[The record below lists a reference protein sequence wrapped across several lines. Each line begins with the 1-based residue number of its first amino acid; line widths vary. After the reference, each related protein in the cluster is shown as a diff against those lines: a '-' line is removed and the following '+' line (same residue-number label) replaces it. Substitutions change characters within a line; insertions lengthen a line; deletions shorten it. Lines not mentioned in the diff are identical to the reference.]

1 VGSADAP
8 EHREVM
14 QRVTQSRQDIGAAHE
29 LAPEVSANAPGSLLA
44 FVSLSRVASGDA
56 GVADVV
62 VFAVKLWDTE
72 SAAEQL
78 RPIVGSNTFVIPF
91 QNGVESIERV
101 GAVLGRERVLGGAA
115 YIASRIAEPGVI
127 VQTGQMARL
136 RFGPVFEPQRKAA
149 ELFLA
154 ACREAK
160 IDAELVDDIVRVLW
174 EKFVLL
180 VALSATTT
188 VTRKP
193 IGVVR
198 SDPDTRW
205 LLEATMR
212 ETWDVA
218 RKRGVALPDD
228 FVAKTLAFVDGLPP
242 EMKASMLGDLEAG
255 GRLEAPWLSGAVA
268 RMARELGTEA
278 AANRA
283 VHAALKPYLNGSE
296 VKAS

>member
-1 VGSADAP
+1 SEKAI
-8 EHREVM
+8 M
-14 QRVTQSRQDIGAAHE
+14 
-29 LAPEVSANAPGSLLA
+29 
-44 FVSLSRVASGDA
+44 
-56 GVADVV
+56 
-62 VFAVKLWDTE
+62 
-72 SAAEQL
+72 
-78 RPIVGSNTFVIPF
+78 
-91 QNGVESIERV
+91 
-101 GAVLGRERVLGGAA
+101 GGAA

-136 RFGPVFEPQRKAA
+136 RFGPVFELQRKAA
-149 ELFLA
+149 ELFLG

-198 SDPDTRW
+198 SDPDMRW

-212 ETWDVA
+212 ETWEVG

-228 FVAKTLAFVDGLPP
+228 FVARTLAFVDGLPP
-242 EMKASMLGDLEAG
+242 EMKASMLGDLETGRTQLPRPFPFMRTIDPRQYSTQLMQSTRLPAITYKALGNLDEAGWRTWLSQSQGIEFISVVGRPVSGVRYALPLSRAIRIAASDAG
-255 GRLEAPWLSGAVA
+255 GFTIGGVVIAERHTALRS
-268 RMARELGTEA
+268 EA
-278 AANRA
+278 ARLLA
-283 VHAALKPYLNGSE
+283 KGIE
-296 VKAS
+296 

>member
-1 VGSADAP
+1 MKAVEKPADA
-8 EHREVM
+8 
-14 QRVTQSRQDIGAAHE
+14 GA
-29 LAPEVSANAPGSLLA
+29 V
-44 FVSLSRVASGDA
+44 
-56 GVADVV
+56 DVV
-62 VFAVKLWDTE
+62 MFTVKLWDTE
-72 SAAEQL
+72 SAAAQL
-78 RPIVGSNTFVIPF
+78 RPVVGGNTFVIPF
-91 QNGVESIERV
+91 QNGVESIERI
-101 GAVLGRERVLGGAA
+101 GAVLGRERVMGGAA

-136 RFGPVFEPQRKAA
+136 RFGPVFELQRKAA
-149 ELFLA
+149 ELFLG

-198 SDPDTRW
+198 SDPDMRW

-212 ETWDVA
+212 ETWEVG

-228 FVAKTLAFVDGLPP
+228 FVARTLAFVDGLPP

-268 RMARELGTEA
+268 RMARELGMEA

-283 VHAALKPYLNGSE
+283 VHAALKPYLHGSE